1 MVAVSKNG
9 KDRAK
14 YQSVRHDIVQR
25 IRKGVYAVGSRIPT
39 EDELIAS
46 YSVSKG
52 TVRRAVSDLVH
63 EGMLRREQGRGTFV
77 VDTRPARATA
87 RRNVGVVFLNIHD
100 IHHPYLAAILAGVSQ
115 ACNERNHN
123 LQLLAAPR
131 ETLHHEEHGFLMDT
145 IDERHIDGL
154 VLASD
159 MPLDDIVLLKNQG
172 IPFVSIGNIIPDSE
186 VHFVTGDPF
195 GSICAATEHLVETGH
210 TKIGMISS
218 PHANSEVMSLSAFRY
233 VHKKHGL
240 DVNMDYVRHGKLG
253 RELGK
258 SVTRELLA
266 LPDRPTA
273 VMAEDDG
280 TAWGVIEAVW
290 EAGLEVPADVA
301 VVGGGNW
308 SSHFSVP
315 LTTIDHRLSDCSKS
329 AIEMLTRM
337 MDGER
342 IEEPHLVLEPRL
354 IVRDSTVSRKAERS
368 EAVDLAISA

>member
-1 MVAVSKNG
+1 MGVSAGRGKNG
-9 KDRAK
+9 VK
-14 YQSVRHDIVQR
+14 YQSVRQDIVER
-25 IRKGVYAVGSRIPT
+25 IRKGVYAVGAQIPT
-39 EDELIAS
+39 EDELIES

-52 TVRRAVSDLVH
+52 TVRRAVSDLVY

-77 VDTRPARATA
+77 VDSRQSRPTA
-87 RRNVGVVFLNIHD
+87 RRNIGVVFLNIHD
-100 IHHPYLAAILAGVSQ
+100 IHHPYLAAILGGVSQ
-115 ACNERNHN
+115 ACNERSHN

-131 ETLHHEEHGFLMDT
+131 ETLHHEENGFLVDT

-159 MPLDDIVLLKNQG
+159 MPLDDIMLLKNEG
-172 IPFVSIGNIIPDSE
+172 IPFVSIGNIIPDAE

-195 GSICAATEHLVETGH
+195 QSVCQAMEHLFQAGRR
-210 TKIGMISS
+210 KIAMISS

-233 VHKKHGL
+233 VHKEHGL
-240 DVNMDYVRHGKLG
+240 DVNMDHIRHGKLG

-308 SSHFSVP
+308 SSHFSLP
-315 LTTIDHRLSDCSKS
+315 LTTIDLRLGDCSRA

-337 MDGER
+337 MDGEK
-342 IEEPHLVLEPRL
+342 IEEPHVVLETRL
-354 IVRDSTVSRKAERS
+354 IVRDSTVVKKAEPS
-368 EAVDLAISA
+368 EAVDLAVSA